1 MRREGWVLMLVGSL
15 LTAGSPGAG
24 EPYAPQVGQP
34 HPNFVLPRLDNRK
47 PVSLSEFRGR
57 KVLLI
62 QFASW

>member
-15 LTAGSPGAG
+15 LTAGSLGAG
-24 EPYAPQVGQP
+24 EPYAPQVGRP
-34 HPNFVLPRLDNRK
+34 HPNFVLPRLDNRR